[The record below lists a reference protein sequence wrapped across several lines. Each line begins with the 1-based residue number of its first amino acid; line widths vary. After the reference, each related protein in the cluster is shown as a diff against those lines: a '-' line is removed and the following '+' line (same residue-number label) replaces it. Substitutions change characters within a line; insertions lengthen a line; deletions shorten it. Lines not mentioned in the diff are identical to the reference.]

1 MAFLVSQADLEMNG
15 YKKDLYL
22 YDMEGKTVRPLTSER
37 GVGIY
42 LWSDRDHVLFT
53 SDSKPGK
60 TCFYEISI
68 SGGEARKAF
77 ELDMQVGKIA
87 LMADGRYALLG
98 TAPVQQEPGA
108 GADGNVGAGGN
119 AGTSQP
125 DCPHAGDSPNT
136 GDCGNEPPAY
146 EIIEEMGPQ
155 ESRCSHSCA
164 GASKRR

>member
-1 MAFLVSQADLEMNG
+1 MNG

-108 GADGNVGAGGN
+108 GADGNELAAMPAHRSRIAPMPGTARTLGIAETNRRPTRSSRKWGLRRAGALTAAPELQN
-119 AGTSQP
+119 AGDRS
-125 DCPHAGDSPNT
+125 DS
-136 GDCGNEPPAY
+136 
-146 EIIEEMGPQ
+146 
-155 ESRCSHSCA
+155 
-164 GASKRR
+164 